1 MSAEPWPATAAPGAG
16 LPPDLAAEVDR
27 RNREPAPAPRLAAVR
42 RPGGTAHDP
51 EQDRPPTGEGEP
63 SEGDPPPATLVDRIL
78 RRDQLADLP
87 QPEPLIDDTLDRRTV
102 SLLAGRNSTGKSF
115 LALDWACCIATGK
128 PWQGRTVH
136 EPGAVLYVAAEGA
149 YGLHQRVSA
158 WEHAWHREVV
168 DLDVLPEPVNLFTG
182 AGFADLRRHVQA
194 RCYRLVVVD
203 TWARSTVGG
212 KENDNSDSTVAF
224 ERVDR
229 LRRTGPSVLVVAHTD
244 GADTKARGAT
254 ALEDNADTVYRIKGD
269 AGYLELDRTKR
280 KDGPGEDRH
289 QLQLK
294 PVLDSCIVQN
304 TRGQDHVL
312 SGRAEALM
320 SAFSEHFADMGA
332 SKAELRAV
340 ADQAPATFARS
351 LRSLV
356 TQGLLVNHGSDA
368 RPFYKPGKE
377 STQ

>member
-1 MSAEPWPATAAPGAG
+1 MTLAERIVMV
-16 LPPDLAAEVDR
+16 AAERNGVDLD
-27 RNREPAPAPRLAAVR
+27 AP
-42 RPGGTAHDP
+42 
-51 EQDRPPTGEGEP
+51 PPTAGQQP
-63 SEGDPPPATLVDRIL
+63 AATLVDRIL

-87 QPEPLIDDTLDRRTV
+87 QPEPLLEDTLDRRTV

-128 PWQGRTVH
+128 PWQGRAIH
-136 EPGAVLYVAAEGA
+136 DPGPVLYVAAEGA
-149 YGLHQRVSA
+149 YGLHQRVAA
-158 WEHAWHREVV
+158 WEHAWQQDVV
-168 DLDVLPEPVNLFTG
+168 DLDVLPEPVNLFSG
-182 AGFADLRRHVQA
+182 AGFADLHRHVEA
-194 RCYRLVVVD
+194 RAYRLVVLD

-212 KENDNSDSTVAF
+212 KENDNSDSTLAF

-229 LRRTGPSVLVVAHTD
+229 LRKTGASALVVAHTD
-244 GADTKARGAT
+244 KADSTTRGAS
-254 ALEDNADTVYRIKGD
+254 ALEDNCDTIYRLKGD
-269 AGYLELDRTKR
+269 AGCLELTREKR
-280 KDGPGEDRH
+280 KDGPAEDRH

-294 PVLDSCIVQN
+294 AVLDSCILQN

-312 SGRAEALM
+312 TGRTEALM
-320 SAFSEHFADMGA
+320 SAFLEHFADMGA

-368 RPFYKPGKE
+368 RPFYKPGQE
-377 STQ
+377 TTP